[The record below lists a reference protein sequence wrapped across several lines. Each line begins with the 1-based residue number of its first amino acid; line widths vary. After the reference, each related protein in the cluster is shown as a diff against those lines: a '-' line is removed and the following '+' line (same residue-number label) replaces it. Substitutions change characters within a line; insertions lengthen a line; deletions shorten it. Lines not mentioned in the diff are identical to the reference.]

1 MNSNSQQHVR
11 CFKYPFGEQIQNEL
25 RSVHPTGILSE
36 TETLQHFRKQAL
48 VALKAYRAFRLD
60 RSYPFIYGME
70 CWERMLDN
78 KWFDVCRAFKWYM
91 EVRNRIERSQHKGA

>member
-1 MNSNSQQHVR
+1 MVNDSLQQIR
-11 CFKYPFGEQIQNEL
+11 CYQHPYGGQIQDEI

-36 TETLQHFRKQAL
+36 AETIQHFRKQAL
-48 VALKAYRAFRLD
+48 SALKAYRVSRLD

-78 KWFDVCRAFKWYM
+78 RWFDVCRAFKWYM
-91 EVRNRIERSQHKGA
+91 EVRNRIERPKQ